1 MLRHATTVS
10 GATATACIRQ
20 PLPATQRLM
29 SIAGEAV
36 EVAKG
41 KLQDLVGDSPPEAE
55 IKSEL
60 PAMMPE
66 EGFEGGLDPAAEERA
81 ASESQQPNYK
91 HSTDYEKAPGEPD
104 VPAPSMEED
113 FKDSWSKV

>member
-1 MLRHATTVS
+1 MLRHAMTVS
-10 GATATACIRQ
+10 GTAPAFIRQ

-29 SIAGEAV
+29 SIVGEAV

-41 KLQDLVGDSPPEAE
+41 KLQDLVGASPPEADS
-55 IKSEL
+55 KREL

-66 EGFEGGLDPAAEERA
+66 EGFEGGLNPAAEAKA
-81 ASESQQPNYK
+81 ASQSQQPDYK
-91 HSTDYEKAPGEPD
+91 HWTDYNKAPGEPD